1 MIIKAINYLNNM
13 QRVSI
18 LDTMKLL
25 IISREDITN
34 NTVQSCFAK
43 ARMLNYKELRAPVD
57 LDYLF
62 IELRN
67 NIEQLKELNSEEI
80 SNDIS
85 PEKFDSLDDSVV
97 ATGLVLSD

>member
-1 MIIKAINYLNNM
+1 MAS
-13 QRVSI
+13 V
-18 LDTMKLL
+18 
-25 IISREDITN
+25 
-34 NTVQSCFAK
+34 VQPLEK
-43 ARMLNYKELRAPVD
+43 ARMSNYKELRAPVD

-67 NIEQLKELNSEEI
+67 SIEQLKELNSEEI

-97 ATGLVLSD
+97 ATDLVLSD